1 MKVVKFLKRVGIAA
15 IPILA
20 VVILMLCFNIASMLS
35 FNTHYPDKLSQ
46 KLFATNTLSMYW
58 FFASIVASFWVF
70 FKLMDWARAKIRQ
83 MNTETPEADEQ
94 QNDHGDND
102 NRKPNGIDKSFR
114 ISYQWQTWYHVN
126 RVLISMVLY
135 RNVYGSCQL
144 DMPKPHEKETEPFW
158 QDCDVFLYALYV
170 DTYARNHSIAK
181 NMLAAAESVC
191 QYEDCKT
198 IGLRWDDRES
208 ESWVLDWYKRMGY
221 EEIRVESDGHAR
233 FLVKDLTK
241 DVDKK
246 PSSDSA
252 KKDDAT
258 EE

>member
-1 MKVVKFLKRVGIAA
+1 MKVVRFLKRVGIAA
-15 IPILA
+15 IPIFA

-58 FFASIVASFWVF
+58 FFASIVASLWAF
-70 FKLMDWARAKIRQ
+70 FKLMDWAKAKIRQ
-83 MNTETPEADEQ
+83 MDTEELEADEQ
-94 QNDHGDND
+94 KGC
-102 NRKPNGIDKSFR
+102 ISFM
-114 ISYQWQTWYHVN
+114 IPTIATKTKVSYQLQDWYHV
-126 RVLISMVLY
+126 RRCLISEVW
-135 RNVYGSCQL
+135 RGDVYGTLHL
-144 DMPKPHEKETEPFW
+144 DIPQQHEKENDPFW
-158 QDCDVFLYALYV
+158 KDCDAFIWALFV
-170 DTYARNHSIAK
+170 DGCARKMGIARK
-181 NMLAAAESVC
+181 MMREAETLCIMEKCTTV
-191 QYEDCKT
+191 
-198 IGLRWDDRES
+198 GLRWDDRES
-208 ESWVLDWYKRMGY
+208 EPWVLDWYKRKGY